1 MTRPQQRTTEVNAPS
16 GRCSA
21 YAQQEGAD
29 VCVYQYDSIAGHYVR
44 AWDLSPGQLQY
55 VIGRTLNR
63 AEVQA

>member
-21 YAQQEGAD
+21 YAQQEAAD

-55 VIGRTLNR
+55 VIGRTLDR